1 MSKWKLIDS
10 KTGVELKVGDDRMT
24 FRDVPVTISSLQPP
38 HQPGSTGKVYV
49 RHSTGE
55 ISVGYYPGVIGAKYI
70 ETAGR
75 TPIADCEVA
84 EANASKRTSPG
95 FKRMNK
101 RLGPETAERLRL
113 DTVARQEAAMES
125 VRFDKQV
132 VDIKVDRHRSGP
144 AILTDIINGKKRK

>member
-70 ETAGR
+70 ETTGR
-75 TPIADCEVA
+75 A
-84 EANASKRTSPG
+84 SPG
-95 FKRMNK
+95 FKRMNE
-101 RLGPETAERLRL
+101 RLGPDTAEQLRL

-125 VRFDKQV
+125 VRLDKQV
-132 VDIKVDRHRSGP
+132 VDIKAGRHRSGP